1 MVAPTGDCSPG
12 YILADELA
20 YHSGDLSSQPAGLS
34 RAARPRGKEAD
45 VAKQSSAVG
54 RRRFLKGAAVSAA
67 AVVARSAP
75 AAAIVPEPGAQDPN
89 AARPASTA
97 TPGSAQLRADTE
109 PPPAASPRLVEKPA
123 SDVMVDVIKTLGI
136 EYVAANPGSSFEGL
150 HESIIN
156 YGGNKMPE
164 LLTCCHEE
172 SSVAMAHGYAK
183 IEGKPMLA
191 IVHGNIGLQ
200 HASMAVYNAYADRV
214 PVMVIAGNWRDA
226 ATRNNGVNSYH
237 SAQDMALIVRDYVK
251 WDDEPASLPAFA
263 ESAVRAYKI
272 AMTPPMEPVL
282 LVVDHD
288 LQLRPTPVAPKIPRL
303 VMPSPPA
310 GESGA
315 VREAARL
322 LVAAESPRINAGRAA
337 RTANGIALLVELAE
351 LLQAPVNGGGDRVNF
366 PSRHPLAGIGT
377 GAADVILN
385 LEVQGG
391 VGPAP
396 ATAQRAATAK
406 TINISALGLYIKS
419 NLQDFQHMA
428 DADVDIAA
436 DSEATLPLLI
446 EEVKRQLT
454 ADRKRLIQERGV
466 KFAEAH
472 REARMQA
479 METAAY
485 GWDSSPVS
493 LARLCGELWDQIR
506 TDDWSLVS
514 WQGFISGWPGRLW
527 NFDQHYRYIGG
538 QGAGAMGYGA
548 PAAVGAALANRKHG
562 RLSINIQTDGDLNYA
577 PGVLWTACHHKIPL
591 LTVMH
596 NNRAY
601 HQEVMFVQQMA
612 SERNRGADRAHIGTT
627 LREPNIDYAK
637 MAQAYGMYG
646 EGPIENPKDLAP
658 AIKRALDRV
667 RRGEPALLDVVTQPR

>member
-1 MVAPTGDCSPG
+1 M
-12 YILADELA
+12 
-20 YHSGDLSSQPAGLS
+20 
-34 RAARPRGKEAD
+34 
-45 VAKQSSAVG
+45 AKNESAVG

-67 AVVARSAP
+67 ALVARSTPVDGAP
-75 AAAIVPEPGAQDPN
+75 QDQA
-89 AARPASTA
+89 AARPAA
-97 TPGSAQLRADTE
+97 APAGAQLRADTE
-109 PPPAASPRLVEKPA
+109 PPPPSAGGSPRLVEKPA
-123 SDVMVDVIKTLGI
+123 SDFMVDVIKTLGI

-156 YGGNKMPE
+156 YGGNARPE

-191 IVHGNIGLQ
+191 VVHGNIGLQ
-200 HASMAVYNAYADRV
+200 HASMAIYNAYADRV
-214 PVMVIAGNWRDA
+214 PVMIIAGNWRDA
-226 ATRNNGVNSYH
+226 GTRNNGVNSYH

-288 LQLRPTPVAPKIPRL
+288 LQLRPTPSPPKIPRL

-310 GESGA
+310 GEMGA

-322 LVAAESPRINAGRAA
+322 LVAADNPRINAGRAA
-337 RTANGIALLVELAE
+337 RTPNGIALIVELAE

-366 PSRHPLAGIGT
+366 PSRHPLAGLGS
-377 GAADVILN
+377 GAPDVVLN
-385 LEVQGG
+385 LEVQGIG
-391 VGPAP
+391 SPNPGAI
-396 ATAQRAATAK
+396 ASSANAK
-406 TINISALGLYIKS
+406 VINISSLGLFIKS

-454 ADRKRLIQERGV
+454 ADRKRVLHDRGA
-466 KFAEAH
+466 KIADAH
-472 REARMQA
+472 RDARQQA
-479 METAAY
+479 IESAAF
-485 GWDSSPVS
+485 GWDSSPIS
-493 LARLCGELWDQIR
+493 LARLCAELWDQIR
-506 TDDWSLVS
+506 TEDWSLVS

-527 NFDQHYRYIGG
+527 NFDKHYRYIGG

-548 PAAVGAALANRKHG
+548 PAAVGAALANRAHG
-562 RLSINIQTDGDLNYA
+562 RLTINIQTDGDLNYA

-612 SERNRGADRAHIGTT
+612 SERSRGADRAHIGTT

-646 EGPIENPKDLAP
+646 EGPIERPADLAP

-667 RRGEPALLDVVTQPR
+667 KRGEPALLDVVTQPR

>member
-1 MVAPTGDCSPG
+1 VA
-12 YILADELA
+12 
-20 YHSGDLSSQPAGLS
+20 SS
-34 RAARPRGKEAD
+34 K
-45 VAKQSSAVG
+45 SSVG
-54 RRRFLKGAAVSAA
+54 RRRFLKGAAVGAA
-67 AVVARSAP
+67 ALVAPRAP
-75 AAAIVPEPGAQDPN
+75 AAAAQEPP
-89 AARPASTA
+89 AARAA
-97 TPGSAQLRADTE
+97 TPAGAQLRADTE
-109 PPPAASPRLVEKPA
+109 PPPRATSARLIEKPA
-123 SDVMVDVIKTLGI
+123 SDFMVDVIKSLGI
-136 EYVAANPGSSFEGL
+136 EYAAANPGSSFEGL

-156 YGGNKMPE
+156 YGSNRMPE

-183 IEGKPMLA
+183 IAGKPMLA
-191 IVHGNIGLQ
+191 LVHGNIGLQ
-200 HASMAVYNAYADRV
+200 HASMAIYNAYADRV
-214 PVMVIAGNWRDA
+214 PVIIIAGNWLDGGMRA
-226 ATRNNGVNSYH
+226 NGVNSYH
-237 SAQDMALIVRDYVK
+237 SAQDMAVIVRDYVK
-251 WDDEPASLPAFA
+251 WDDEPASLAAYA

-288 LQLRPTPVAPKIPRL
+288 MQLRPLNAAPKVPRL
-303 VMPSPPA
+303 VMPAPPV
-310 GESGA
+310 GEPGA

-322 LVAAESPRINAGRAA
+322 LVAAENPRINAGRLA
-337 RTANGIALLVELAE
+337 RTPNGITLLVELAE
-351 LLQAPVNGGGDRVNF
+351 LLQAAVNGGGDRVNF
-366 PSRHPLAGIGT
+366 PSRHALAGA
-377 GAADVILN
+377 GAGAFDVILN

-391 VGPAP
+391 VGPQAP
-396 ATAQRAATAK
+396 AGARAPGAK
-406 TINISALGLYIKS
+406 TINISSLGLFIKS
-419 NLQDFQHMA
+419 NLQDFQHMV

-436 DSEATLPLLI
+436 DAEATLPVLI

-454 ADRKRLIQERGV
+454 DDRRRLLHDRGV
-466 KFAEAH
+466 KLAAVH
-472 REARMQA
+472 REARTQA
-479 METAAY
+479 IETAAY
-485 GWDSSPVS
+485 GWDSSPIS
-493 LARLCGELWDQIR
+493 LARLSAELWDQIR
-506 TDDWSLVS
+506 NDDWSLVS

-527 NFDQHYRYIGG
+527 DFDKHYRYIGG

-548 PAAVGAALANRKHG
+548 PAAVGAALANRAHG

-577 PGVLWTACHHKIPL
+577 PGVLWTACHHQIPL

-646 EGPIENPKDLAP
+646 EGPIEHPKDLAP

-667 RRGEPALLDVVTQPR
+667 KRGEPALLDVITQPR

>member
-1 MVAPTGDCSPG
+1 
-12 YILADELA
+12 
-20 YHSGDLSSQPAGLS
+20 
-34 RAARPRGKEAD
+34 
-45 VAKQSSAVG
+45 
-54 RRRFLKGAAVSAA
+54 
-67 AVVARSAP
+67 
-75 AAAIVPEPGAQDPN
+75 
-89 AARPASTA
+89 
-97 TPGSAQLRADTE
+97 
-109 PPPAASPRLVEKPA
+109 
-123 SDVMVDVIKTLGI
+123 MVDVIKTLGI
-136 EYVAANPGSSFEGL
+136 EYAAANPGSSFEGL

-156 YGGNKMPE
+156 YGGNRMPE

-183 IEGKPMLA
+183 ISGKPMLA

-200 HASMAVYNAYADRV
+200 HASMAIYNAYADRV
-214 PVMVIAGNWRDA
+214 PVMIVAGNWRDA
-226 ATRNNGVNSYH
+226 GTRNNGVNSYH

-251 WDDEPASLPAFA
+251 WDDEPASLPAYA

-272 AMTPPMEPVL
+272 AMMPPMGPVL

-288 LQLRPTPVAPKIPRL
+288 LQLRPTPAPPKIPRL

-310 GESGA
+310 GETGA

-322 LVAAESPRINAGRAA
+322 LVAAENPRINAGRAA
-337 RTANGIALLVELAE
+337 RTPNGIALIVELAE

-366 PSRHPLAGIGT
+366 PSRHPLAGLGT
-377 GAADVILN
+377 GAPDVVLN
-385 LEVQGG
+385 LEVQGIG
-391 VGPAP
+391 SPNPGAIPSASN
-396 ATAQRAATAK
+396 AK
-406 TINISALGLYIKS
+406 IINVSALGLFIKS

-454 ADRKRLIQERGV
+454 PDRTRVLRERGA
-466 KFAEAH
+466 KLADAH
-472 REARMQA
+472 RAARMNA
-479 METAAY
+479 MEAAAF

-493 LARLCGELWDQIR
+493 LARLCGELWDQIK
-506 TDDWSLVS
+506 TEDWSLVS

-527 NFDQHYRYIGG
+527 NFDKHYRYIGG

-548 PAAVGAALANRKHG
+548 PAAVGAALANRAHG

-646 EGPIENPKDLAP
+646 EGPIENPKDLGP
-658 AIKRALDRV
+658 ALKRALDRV
-667 RRGEPALLDVVTQPR
+667 KRGEPAMLDVVTQPR

>member
-1 MVAPTGDCSPG
+1 VATST
-12 YILADELA
+12 
-20 YHSGDLSSQPAGLS
+20 
-34 RAARPRGKEAD
+34 
-45 VAKQSSAVG
+45 SAVG

-67 AVVARSAP
+67 ALVAPSTP
-75 AAAIVPEPGAQDPN
+75 AGAVAQEP
-89 AARPASTA
+89 AARPAGA
-97 TPGSAQLRADTE
+97 AVGPGSAQLRADTE
-109 PPPAASPRLVEKPA
+109 PPPTGGRPRLIEKPA
-123 SDVMVDVIKTLGI
+123 SDFMVDVIQTLGI

-156 YGGNKMPE
+156 YGENRKPE

-183 IEGKPMLA
+183 ISGKPMLA
-191 IVHGNIGLQ
+191 LVHGNIGLQ
-200 HASMAVYNAYADRV
+200 HASMAIYNAYADRV
-214 PVMVIAGNWRDA
+214 PVMIIAGNWRDA
-226 ATRNNGVNSYH
+226 GTRNNGVNSYH

-263 ESAVRAYKI
+263 ESAVRAFKI

-288 LQLRPTPVAPKIPRL
+288 LQLRPMAAAPKIPRL

-310 GESGA
+310 GETGA

-322 LVAAESPRINAGRAA
+322 LVAAEHPRINAGRAA
-337 RTANGIALLVELAE
+337 RTPNGIALIVELAE

-391 VGPAP
+391 AGPAP
-396 ATAQRAATAK
+396 PSAQRAANAK
-406 TINISALGLYIKS
+406 TINISSLGLFIKS
-419 NLQDFQHMA
+419 NLQDFQHMV
-428 DADVDIAA
+428 DADIDIAA

-446 EEVKRQLT
+446 DEVKRQLT
-454 ADRKRLIQERGV
+454 PDRTRVLHERGA
-466 KFAEAH
+466 KYAEAH

-479 METAAY
+479 MEMAAF
-485 GWDSSPVS
+485 GWDSSPIS
-493 LARLCGELWDQIR
+493 LARLSGELWDQIK
-506 TDDWSLVS
+506 TEDWSLVS

-527 NFDQHYRYIGG
+527 NFDKHYRYIGG

-548 PAAVGAALANRKHG
+548 PAAVGAALANRAQG

-612 SERNRGADRAHIGTT
+612 GERNRGADRAHIGTT

-658 AIKRALDRV
+658 AIKRALERV
-667 RRGEPALLDVVTQPR
+667 KRGEPALLDVVTQPR

>member
-1 MVAPTGDCSPG
+1 
-12 YILADELA
+12 
-20 YHSGDLSSQPAGLS
+20 
-34 RAARPRGKEAD
+34 
-45 VAKQSSAVG
+45 
-54 RRRFLKGAAVSAA
+54 
-67 AVVARSAP
+67 
-75 AAAIVPEPGAQDPN
+75 
-89 AARPASTA
+89 
-97 TPGSAQLRADTE
+97 
-109 PPPAASPRLVEKPA
+109 
-123 SDVMVDVIKTLGI
+123 
-136 EYVAANPGSSFEGL
+136 
-150 HESIIN
+150 
-156 YGGNKMPE
+156 MPE

-191 IVHGNIGLQ
+191 LVHGNIGLQ

-214 PVMVIAGNWRDA
+214 PVLMIAGNWRDA
-226 ATRNNGVNSYH
+226 GARANGVNSYH
-237 SAQDMALIVRDYVK
+237 SAQDMAVIVRDYVK

-272 AMTPPMEPVL
+272 AMTPPLEPVL

-288 LQLRPTPVAPKIPRL
+288 LQLRPMGAAPRIPRL

-310 GESGA
+310 GEAGA

-322 LVAAESPRINAGRAA
+322 LVAADNPRINAGRAA
-337 RTANGIALLVELAE
+337 RTPNGIALLVELAE
-351 LLQAPVNGGGDRVNF
+351 LLQAAVNGGGDRVNF
-366 PSRHPLAGIGT
+366 PSRHPLAGAGS
-377 GAADVILN
+377 GAADVVLN

-391 VGPAP
+391 GGPGLA
-396 ATAQRAATAK
+396 AGARAADAK
-406 TINISALGLYIKS
+406 TINVSALGLYIKS
-419 NLQDFQHMA
+419 NLQDFQHMV
-428 DADVDIAA
+428 DADIDMAA

-446 EEVKRQLT
+446 DEVKRQLT
-454 ADRKRLIQERGV
+454 VDRRRLIQDRGAKLADV
-466 KFAEAH
+466 HRDARVQAIEA
-472 REARMQA
+472 
-479 METAAY
+479 AAF
-485 GWDSSPVS
+485 GWDSSPIS
-493 LARLCGELWDQIR
+493 LARLSAELWDQIK
-506 TDDWSLVS
+506 TEDWSLVS
-514 WQGFISGWPGRLW
+514 WQGFVSGWPGRLW
-527 NFDQHYRYIGG
+527 NFDRHYRYIGG

-646 EGPIENPKDLAP
+646 EGPIEHPKDLAP
-658 AIKRALDRV
+658 AIARALARV
-667 RRGEPALLDVVTQPR
+667 KRGEPALLDVITQPR

>member
-1 MVAPTGDCSPG
+1 MASN
-12 YILADELA
+12 
-20 YHSGDLSSQPAGLS
+20 
-34 RAARPRGKEAD
+34 
-45 VAKQSSAVG
+45 SASVG
-54 RRRFLKGAAVSAA
+54 RRRFLKGAAIGAA
-67 AVVARSAP
+67 ALVADTTAVGTAAP
-75 AAAIVPEPGAQDPN
+75 QPPAPEASGPAPG
-89 AARPASTA
+89 PAN
-97 TPGSAQLRADTE
+97 AQLRADTE
-109 PPPAASPRLVEKPA
+109 PPPRAASPRIVERPA
-123 SDVMVDVIKTLGI
+123 SDFMVDVIKTLGI

-156 YGGNKMPE
+156 YGGNRMPE

-183 IEGKPMLA
+183 ISGKPMLA

-200 HASMAVYNAYADRV
+200 HASMAIYNAYADRV
-214 PVMVIAGNWRDA
+214 PVMIIAGNWRDA
-226 ATRNNGVNSYH
+226 GTRANGVNSYH

-251 WDDEPASLPAFA
+251 WDDEPASLAAYA

-288 LQLRPTPVAPKIPRL
+288 LQLRPLATSPKIPRL
-303 VMPSPPA
+303 VMPSAPVAEP
-310 GESGA
+310 GA

-322 LVAAESPRINAGRAA
+322 LVAAENPRINAGRMA
-337 RTANGIALLVELAE
+337 RTPQGITRLVELAE

-366 PSRHPLAGIGT
+366 PSRHPLAGIGIGT
-377 GAADVILN
+377 PDVVLN
-385 LEVQGG
+385 LEVQGLG
-391 VGPAP
+391 SPNPGSIPG
-396 ATAQRAATAK
+396 TAAAK
-406 TINISALGLYIKS
+406 TINISSLDLFIKS
-419 NLQDFQHMA
+419 NLQDFQHMV
-428 DADVDIAA
+428 DADVDMAA

-446 EEVKRQLT
+446 DEVKRQLT
-454 ADRKRLIQERGV
+454 ADRARALKDRGA
-466 KFAEAH
+466 KLATAH
-472 REARMQA
+472 REARTQA
-479 METAAY
+479 MEGAAY
-485 GWDSSPVS
+485 GWNSSPIS
-493 LARLCGELWDQIR
+493 LARLSAELWDQIR
-506 TDDWSLVS
+506 NDDWSLVS

-527 NFDQHYRYIGG
+527 NFDAHHRYIGG

-548 PAAVGAALANRKHG
+548 PAAVGAALANRAHG

>member
-1 MVAPTGDCSPG
+1 
-12 YILADELA
+12 
-20 YHSGDLSSQPAGLS
+20 
-34 RAARPRGKEAD
+34 
-45 VAKQSSAVG
+45 
-54 RRRFLKGAAVSAA
+54 VSAA
-67 AVVARSAP
+67 ALVARNAP
-75 AAAIVPEPGAQDPN
+75 AAGAPQDQA
-89 AARPASTA
+89 AARPAA
-97 TPGSAQLRADTE
+97 TPVGAQLRADTE
-109 PPPAASPRLVEKPA
+109 PPPTGASPRLVEKPA
-123 SDVMVDVIKTLGI
+123 SDFMLDVIKTLGI
-136 EYVAANPGSSFEGL
+136 EYAAANPGSSFEGL

-183 IEGKPMLA
+183 ISGKPMLA
-191 IVHGNIGLQ
+191 VVHGNIGLQ
-200 HASMAVYNAYADRV
+200 HASMAIYNAYADRV
-214 PVMVIAGNWRDA
+214 PVMIIAGNWRDA
-226 ATRNNGVNSYH
+226 GTRNNGVNSYH

-288 LQLRPTPVAPKIPRL
+288 LQLRPTPAPPKIPRL

-310 GESGA
+310 GEMGA

-322 LVAAESPRINAGRAA
+322 LVAAENPRINAGRAA
-337 RTANGIALLVELAE
+337 RTPNGIALLVELAE

-385 LEVQGG
+385 LEVQGAA
-391 VGPAP
+391 GPAP
-396 ATAQRAATAK
+396 AAAQRAANAK
-406 TINISALGLYIKS
+406 TINISSLGLFIKS

-436 DSEATLPLLI
+436 DPEATLPALI

-454 ADRKRLIQERGV
+454 ADRTRVLHDRGA
-466 KFAEAH
+466 KFADAH
-472 REARMQA
+472 REARLQA
-479 METAAY
+479 METAAF
-485 GWDSSPVS
+485 GWDSSPIS
-493 LARLCGELWDQIR
+493 LARLCGELWDQIK
-506 TDDWSLVS
+506 TEDWSLVS

-527 NFDQHYRYIGG
+527 NFDKHYRYIGG

-548 PAAVGAALANRKHG
+548 PAAVGAALANRAHG

-646 EGPIENPKDLAP
+646 EGPIESPKDLGP
-658 AIKRALDRV
+658 ALKRALDRV
-667 RRGEPALLDVVTQPR
+667 KRGEPALLDVVTQPR

>member
-1 MVAPTGDCSPG
+1 M
-12 YILADELA
+12 
-20 YHSGDLSSQPAGLS
+20 
-34 RAARPRGKEAD
+34 
-45 VAKQSSAVG
+45 AKRTPLVG
-54 RRRFLKGAAVSAA
+54 RRRFLKGAAVGAA
-67 AVVARSAP
+67 ALVAQGAPGAELPQQPGPAAEPAP
-75 AAAIVPEPGAQDPN
+75 A
-89 AARPASTA
+89 SA
-97 TPGSAQLRADTE
+97 TPASAQLRADTE
-109 PPPAASPRLVEKPA
+109 PPPVAASPRLVEKPA
-123 SDVMVDVIKTLGI
+123 SDFMVDVLKTLGL
-136 EYVAANPGSSFEGL
+136 EYAAANPGSSFEGL

-156 YGGNKMPE
+156 YGGNRMPE

-183 IEGKPMLA
+183 ISGKPMLA

-200 HASMAVYNAYADRV
+200 HASMAIYNAYADRV
-214 PVMVIAGNWRDA
+214 PVMIIAGNWRDA
-226 ATRNNGVNSYH
+226 GTRNNGVNSYH

-288 LQLRPTPVAPKIPRL
+288 LQLRPTPAPPKIPRL

-310 GESGA
+310 GEMGA

-322 LVAAESPRINAGRAA
+322 LVAAQNPRINAGRMA
-337 RTANGIALLVELAE
+337 RTPNGITLLVELAE

-366 PSRHPLAGIGT
+366 PSRHPLAGIGA
-377 GAADVILN
+377 GAADVVLN
-385 LEVQGG
+385 LEVQGAA
-391 VGPAP
+391 GPAP
-396 ATAQRAATAK
+396 ASAQRAANAK
-406 TINISALGLYIKS
+406 TINISALGLFIKS

-454 ADRKRLIQERGV
+454 PDRKRVLHERGA
-466 KFAEAH
+466 KYAEAH
-472 REARMQA
+472 REARQQA
-479 METAAY
+479 MEAAAF
-485 GWDSSPVS
+485 GWDSSPIS
-493 LARLCGELWDQIR
+493 LARLSGELWDQVK
-506 TDDWSLVS
+506 TEDWSLVS

-527 NFDQHYRYIGG
+527 NFDKHYRYIGG

-548 PAAVGAALANRKHG
+548 PAAVGAALANRAQG

-591 LTVMH
+591 LTLMH

-658 AIKRALDRV
+658 AIARAIERV
-667 RRGEPALLDVVTQPR
+667 KKGEPAMLDVVTQPR

>member
-1 MVAPTGDCSPG
+1 MEGGVA
-12 YILADELA
+12 
-20 YHSGDLSSQPAGLS
+20 
-34 RAARPRGKEAD
+34 RGT
-45 VAKQSSAVG
+45 SAVG
-54 RRRFLKGAAVSAA
+54 RRGFLKGAAAG
-67 AVVARSAP
+67 
-75 AAAIVPEPGAQDPN
+75 AAAIVARNVPADAAAQEPL
-89 AARPASTA
+89 AARPATSA
-97 TPGSAQLRADTE
+97 APAGAQLRADTE
-109 PPPAASPRLVEKPA
+109 PPERGASPRLIEKPA
-123 SDVMVDVIKTLGI
+123 SDFMVDVIKSLGI

-156 YGGNKMPE
+156 YGGNRMPE

-191 IVHGNIGLQ
+191 LVHGNIGLQ

-214 PVMVIAGNWRDA
+214 PVLMIAGNWRDA
-226 ATRNNGVNSYH
+226 GARANGVNSYH
-237 SAQDMALIVRDYVK
+237 SAQDMAVIVRDYVK

-272 AMTPPMEPVL
+272 AMTPPLEPVL

-288 LQLRPTPVAPKIPRL
+288 LQLRPMGAAPRIPRL

-310 GESGA
+310 GEAGA

-322 LVAAESPRINAGRAA
+322 LVAADNPRINAGRAA
-337 RTANGIALLVELAE
+337 RTPNGMALLVELAE
-351 LLQAPVNGGGDRVNF
+351 LLQAAVNGGGDRVNF
-366 PSRHPLAGIGT
+366 PSRHPLAGAGS
-377 GAADVILN
+377 GAADVVLN

-391 VGPAP
+391 GGPGLA
-396 ATAQRAATAK
+396 AGARAANAK
-406 TINISALGLYIKS
+406 TINVSALGLYIKS
-419 NLQDFQHMA
+419 NLQDFQHMV
-428 DADVDIAA
+428 DADIDMAA

-446 EEVKRQLT
+446 DEVRRQLT
-454 ADRKRLIQERGV
+454 VDRRRLIQDRGAKLADV
-466 KFAEAH
+466 H
-472 REARMQA
+472 RDARVQA
-479 METAAY
+479 MEAAAF
-485 GWDSSPVS
+485 GWDSSPIS
-493 LARLCGELWDQIR
+493 LARLSAELWDQIKAE
-506 TDDWSLVS
+506 DWSLVS
-514 WQGFISGWPGRLW
+514 WQGFVSGWPGRLW
-527 NFDQHYRYIGG
+527 NFDKHYRYIGG

-562 RLSINIQTDGDLNYA
+562 RLSINIQTVGDLNYA

-646 EGPIENPKDLAP
+646 EGPIEHPKDLAP
-658 AIKRALDRV
+658 AMARALARV
-667 RRGEPALLDVVTQPR
+667 KRGEPALLDVITQPR